1 MMGGFSVAWL
11 ALLWIANYF
20 EDQGYAVVSIKK
32 EQHSLIESFLKK
44 KEKKLTLK
52 KNFIVALCGWRSSPT
67 PTLQSYVYQE
77 STHKLIILSAF
88 EDEKLS

>member
-44 KEKKLTLK
+44 RKKINIKEKFHSGLVWMAFITYPNPTKLCLPGIHT
-52 KNFIVALCGWRSSPT
+52 
-67 PTLQSYVYQE
+67 
-77 STHKLIILSAF
+77 
-88 EDEKLS
+88 

>member
-1 MMGGFSVAWL
+1 MHHRYSRLIKLKYSNVTILHSVGEYKTKIFRFYIAMMGGFSVAWL

-44 KEKKLTLK
+44 KR
-52 KNFIVALCGWRSSPT
+52 KN
-67 PTLQSYVYQE
+67 
-77 STHKLIILSAF
+77 
-88 EDEKLS
+88 

>member
-20 EDQGYAVVSIKK
+20 EDQGYAVVSMKK

-44 KEKKLTLK
+44 KKR
-52 KNFIVALCGWRSSPT
+52 KN
-67 PTLQSYVYQE
+67 
-77 STHKLIILSAF
+77 
-88 EDEKLS
+88 